1 MLLFLAEISWDW
13 LAIKKM
19 SKLKYALEKCWTYRQ
34 AFIYFI
40 LFYPSLTNSQD
51 TVPDKIKM
59 EIYYWPC
66 LCHSIEVDLTLFI
79 KNSIGILFV
88 IVSKGNFFS
97 LFQTGW
103 EKKIQLLVRWILK
116 VLFAELVSIEFKIFI
131 RL

>member
-1 MLLFLAEISWDW
+1 
-13 LAIKKM
+13 M
-19 SKLKYALEKCWTYRQ
+19 SKLKYASEKCWTYRQ

-79 KNSIGILFV
+79 KNSIGILFF
-88 IVSKGNFFS
+88 IVSKVYILVCFK
-97 LFQTGW
+97 LD
-103 EKKIQLLVRWILK
+103 EKKKIQLLVRRILK
-116 VLFAELVSIEFKIFI
+116 VLFAEVVSIGFKIFI